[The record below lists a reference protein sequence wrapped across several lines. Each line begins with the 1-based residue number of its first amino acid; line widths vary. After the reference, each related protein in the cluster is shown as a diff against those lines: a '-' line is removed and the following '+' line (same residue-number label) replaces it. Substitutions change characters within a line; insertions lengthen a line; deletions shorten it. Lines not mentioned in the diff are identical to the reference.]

1 MLNLFNKKNID
12 PEKEKTKISVLISAT
27 LFFLGIILI
36 IIISSIKK

>member
-1 MLNLFNKKNID
+1 MLNLFNRKNID
-12 PEKEKTKISVLISAT
+12 PEKTKISVLISAT